1 MTTILVVEDEAAI
14 ADILTYSLR
23 REGFTALHAATG
35 EQALAFAQT
44 TALDLVLLDVML
56 PDMTGFDLCKQLQLP
71 IIMLTARDDITD
83 KVLGLE
89 LGANDYITKP
99 FDIREVIA
107 RIRVQLRKP
116 TRTSPTL
123 NLSNNV
129 TLDLRAHSVSQHGE
143 VVALKPKEFDLLA
156 LFAQHRNQ
164 VFTREAI
171 LDTVWAF
178 DFDGG
183 LRTVD
188 VHVQRLRKKLGSGII
203 DTVFGIG
210 YKMR

>member
-35 EQALAFAQT
+35 KQALAFAQT